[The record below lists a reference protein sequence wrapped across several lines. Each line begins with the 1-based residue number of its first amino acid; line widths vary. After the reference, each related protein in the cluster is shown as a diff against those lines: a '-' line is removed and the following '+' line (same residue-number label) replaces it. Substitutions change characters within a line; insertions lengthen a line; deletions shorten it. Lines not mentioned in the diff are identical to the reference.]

1 MTRLSIPSFVFLAV
15 STVAGQAPGAPP
27 PDVAWASIP
36 AGVFQM
42 GCVPADRR
50 CNIDEEPRHSVKLTK
65 PFELMATE
73 VTVGMYRA
81 VVSDVEPQPP
91 WSTTAAHP
99 IVIVTWDEASAFCEA
114 IGGRLP
120 TEAEW
125 EYAARGGRDGSIYPW
140 GDEAPSTESH
150 SPKGAVFESDRA
162 QPVKTFGANGYG
174 LFDMAGNVWEW
185 TADASTL
192 YTAEARVDP
201 AGALAGSTRL
211 VRGGAFADDSSNLRV
226 SNRTP
231 NQQNRVNVNVGF
243 RCARDVA
250 P

>member
-1 MTRLSIPSFVFLAV
+1 MTRLALPSIVFLAA
-15 STVAGQAPGAPP
+15 STVAGQVPGAPL

-50 CNIDEEPRHSVKLTK
+50 CNNDEEPRHAVTLTK
-65 PFELMATE
+65 PFELMVTE
-73 VTVGMYRA
+73 VTVKMYRA
-81 VVSDVEPQPP
+81 VVSDVEDQPP
-91 WSTTAAHP
+91 WSTTPEHP

-125 EYAARGGRDGSIYPW
+125 EYAARGGRDGAIYPW
-140 GDEAPSTESH
+140 GDDAPVDEPH
-150 SPKGAVFESDRA
+150 SAKGAVFEHDRA
-162 QPVKTFGANGYG
+162 QPVKTFGPNGYG

-192 YTAEARVDP
+192 YTADARTDP
-201 AGALAGSTRL
+201 AGALTGSTRI

-231 NQQNRVNVNVGF
+231 NQQGRVNVNVGF

-250 P
+250 R